1 MVKCFFCGDERPA
14 HTGIHYIKNDGTIQ
28 FFCSSKCRKNTLKL
42 GRDKRKIKW
51 TALYAESRDKAKAKL
66 AALKVAPVVQKAK

>member
-14 HTGIHYIKNDGTIQ
+14 HTGLHLIKNEGSIQ

-51 TALYAESRDKAKAKL
+51 TALYAESRDKTKAKDAAKAVAL
-66 AALKVAPVVQKAK
+66 AQKAT